1 MKKIITVEGMHCA
14 HCSAH
19 VEQALNAIDGVKAK
33 VDLKKKAAT
42 VELSADV
49 SDETLRNAVKE
60 AGYEPV
66 SIQEK
71 KGLFGR

>member
-1 MKKIITVEGMHCA
+1 MKKVITVEGMHCA

-19 VEQALNAIDGVKAK
+19 VEQVLNALDGVKAK

-49 SDETLRNAVKE
+49 SDEILMGAVKD

-66 SIQEK
+66 SVQEK
-71 KGLFGR
+71 KGLFSR